1 MTTLINKVLN
11 IVINTQNDIRTL
23 TKVINNDQTNIN
35 EGTKN
40 NFYTSYTQK

>member
-35 EGTKN
+35 AGTKN